1 MQVPAFLSGKDKV
14 TVSSEPPISWQQC
27 KHSLDQEDE
36 EHAGFR
42 FETHCGAL
50 ACSKKSCK
58 AWMQD
63 HEMKNCKLI
72 PPARSESVIS
82 DEMTVYGKERDV
94 FSDDNSS
101 AGNPTTLY
109 FQDVL
114 DDKRELHTVE
124 IPDIVTV
131 PTLYAYIELIQTELS
146 ILQRKPFVI
155 EVLLYKRDSQSLMP
169 SSGQKGMLV
178 PIENQVQFLQFKK
191 NLAILSK
198 KKPGQV
204 TPHFTLQV
212 TEKLEKVP
220 EQALYVPTRKSGSK
234 SATTTYGSTDRL
246 PFLDVANNQQ
256 HPPDRESSML
266 ASARRDSI
274 ALAAQATKKQK
285 KMESNADHFSQQIL
299 ILNPCLVKEPEFH
312 ELWLH
317 GNLTVFIYN

>member
-1 MQVPAFLSGKDKV
+1 V

-36 EHAGFR
+36 EHDGCR

-50 ACSKKSCK
+50 ACSKRSCK
-58 AWMQD
+58 AWMED

-72 PPARSESVIS
+72 PPARSESVSIS

-101 AGNPTTLY
+101 TGTPTKLY

-114 DDKRELHTVE
+114 DDKKELHTVE

-155 EVLLYKRDSQSLMP
+155 EVLLYKRDSQTLMP
-169 SSGQKGMLV
+169 SSGQRGMLV
-178 PIENQVQFLQFKK
+178 PIANQVQFLQFKK
-191 NLAILSK
+191 NLALLSE

-212 TEKLEKVP
+212 TEKLEKVL

-234 SATTTYGSTDRL
+234 SATLTTYGSTDRL
-246 PFLDVANNQQ
+246 PFLDISNRQQ

-266 ASARRDSI
+266 ASARRDSS
-274 ALAAQATKKQK
+274 ALAAQASKKQK

-299 ILNPCLVKEPEFH
+299 ILNPFLAKEPEFH

-317 GNLTVFIYN
+317 GNLTVFKLYISDL